1 MAELREGKQKI
12 DKQMIY
18 FIVEIALVV
27 GMITAFCIFRKEIIG
42 FMRWAQGTGL
52 IRPFM

>member
-1 MAELREGKQKI
+1 MATLRKGKQKI
-12 DKQMIY
+12 DKEVVY
-18 FIVEIALVV
+18 FILEIALVV

-42 FMRWAQGTGL
+42 FMRWAQDTGL